1 LKALL
6 IVAALAGAAHAD
18 GKTGVVVTG
27 ESKLQAP
34 LSAAIG
40 GWLRAHNRETMDG
53 PLDPDA
59 INTIVDCFV
68 IEDFACARNIID
80 RRAKSE
86 SIVFA
91 RVEVAKRGGGSRDDI
106 AVSAYWFVKGHDAV
120 VERRVCERCTNAAL
134 KETAETMLRTLA
146 AATDNQRPDGE
157 TRPAP
162 PPVAPPKPVAKPRPA
177 PVVVAPPSPQP
188 PPPSVIEP
196 SPEHHRSRALPIAVG
211 VAGVVAVVAAIPL
224 LMHDDD
230 GSAPTYRDTK
240 PAGVVVGL
248 AGLAL
253 IGVDVWL
260 WKRGSKQEGPTVAAT
275 SHGAVIGWM
284 GRF

>member
-1 LKALL
+1 MKALL
-6 IVAALAGAAHAD
+6 LVAALAGVAHAD

-34 LSAAIG
+34 LANAIG
-40 GWLRAHNRETMDG
+40 SWLRAHNRETMDG

-91 RVEVAKRGGGSRDDI
+91 RVEVAKKGGGSRDDV

-134 KETAETMLRTLA
+134 KETAETMLKTLA
-146 AATDNQRPDGE
+146 AATEPQHHEPE
-157 TRPAP
+157 HVAP
-162 PPVAPPKPVAKPRPA
+162 PPPPPPVEKPA
-177 PVVVAPPSPQP
+177 PVVVVAP
-188 PPPSVIEP
+188 PPPPPTVV
-196 SPEHHRSRALPIAVG
+196 EHHRDRALPIAVG
-211 VAGVVAVVAAIPL
+211 VAGVVAVIAAVPL

-230 GSAPTYRDTK
+230 GMHPTYRDTK

-260 WKRGSKQEGPTVAAT
+260 WTRGGKQEGPTVAAT
-275 SHGAVIGWM
+275 AHGAVVGWM

>member
-1 LKALL
+1 MRALIL
-6 IVAALAGAAHAD
+6 VAALAGVAHAD

-34 LSAAIG
+34 LSSAIN

-80 RRAKSE
+80 KRAKSE

-91 RVEVAKRGGGSRDDI
+91 RVEVAKRGGGSRDDVS
-106 AVSAYWFVKGHDAV
+106 VSAYWFVKGHDAV
-120 VERRVCERCTNAAL
+120 VERRVCERCTTAAL
-134 KETAETMLRTLA
+134 KDTAETMLKTLA
-146 AATDNQRPDGE
+146 AATDNQRPDGSE
-157 TRPAP
+157 VKPE
-162 PPVAPPKPVAKPRPA
+162 PKPE
-177 PVVVAPPSPQP
+177 P
-188 PPPSVIEP
+188 PPPPPPPIVVQPRPPAPLPPPI
-196 SPEHHRSRALPIAVG
+196 EHHRDRTLPIAVG
-211 VAGVVAVVAAIPL
+211 VAGVVAVVAAVPL

-260 WKRGSKQEGPTVAAT
+260 WTRGKPEGPTVAAT
-275 SHGAVIGWM
+275 AHGAVVGWT
-284 GRF
+284 GTF